1 MGVVT
6 DQPLSQSF
14 GQASGSYERA
24 RPGYPDEAVAWLLDD
39 SPKRVADIGAG
50 TGKLTRQLVADGR
63 EVVAVDPDA
72 AMLRGLH
79 DAVPGV
85 PTFVGSAERLPLP
98 EASVDTAVF
107 AQAWHWVEPVA
118 ASAEVGRVVRPGGR
132 LGLIWNVRDES
143 VEWVRRFG
151 EIVHVSVAERMIAS
165 GAIIVHEPFGEL
177 EKQVVHWAKPFT
189 ADGILDLAHSRSFYI
204 GADAGSR
211 VRIDHELRE
220 LTDSLPELASGG
232 TIDLPYV
239 THAYRAVRL

>member
-6 DQPLSQSF
+6 SQPLSQSF

-50 TGKLTRQLVADGR
+50 TGKLTRQLLADGR

-72 AMLRGLH
+72 EMLRSLH
-79 DAVPGV
+79 AAVPGV

-98 EASVDTAVF
+98 EASVDTALF

-132 LGLIWNVRDES
+132 LGLIWTVRDES
-143 VEWVRRFG
+143 VDWVRRFG
-151 EIVHVSVAERMIAS
+151 EIVHVSVAERMITS
-165 GAIIVHEPFGEL
+165 GEIIVHEPFGEL
-177 EKQVVHWAKPFT
+177 AKQVFRWSKSFT
-189 ADGILDLAHSRSFYI
+189 AGGIRDLARSRSFYI
-204 GADAGSR
+204 GADAANR
-211 VRIDHELRE
+211 ERIDRDLRE
-220 LTDSLPELASGG
+220 LTDALPELADGG
-232 TIDLPYV
+232 AIDLPYV
-239 THAYRAVRL
+239 THAYRAVRR

>member
-1 MGVVT
+1 MT
-6 DQPLSQSF
+6 KQQPLSQSF
-14 GQASGSYERA
+14 GRASGSYERA
-24 RPGYPDEAVAWLLDD
+24 RPGYPEEAVAWLLDD

-72 AMLRGLH
+72 EMLRSLH

-98 EASVDTAVF
+98 DASVDTALF

-151 EIVHVSVAERMIAS
+151 EICHVSVAERMITN
-165 GAIIVHEPFGEL
+165 GDTIVHEPFGVL
-177 EKQVVHWAKPFT
+177 EEKTFHWAKPFS
-189 ADGILDLAHSRSFYI
+189 ADGILDLARSRSFYI
-204 GADAGSR
+204 GADAANQE
-211 VRIDHELRE
+211 RIDRELRE
-220 LTDSLPELASGG
+220 LTDALPELADSG